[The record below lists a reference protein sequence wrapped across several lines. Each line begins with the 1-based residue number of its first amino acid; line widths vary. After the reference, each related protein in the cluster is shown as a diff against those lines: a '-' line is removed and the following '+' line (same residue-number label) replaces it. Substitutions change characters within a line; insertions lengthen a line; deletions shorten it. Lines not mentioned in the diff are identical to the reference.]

1 MLKFIIIREIGN
13 RDTDSGS
20 NYPKKKRRELIWRR
34 CQRVT
39 VYCIICVQWIY
50 QKAFLNCL
58 CQYLSF
64 LNIFPIDFARWK
76 KLFQIGCVNIY
87 LFSIFFFNRFCPAEK
102 SGVPKENARKKVPQK
117 KSFEFFL
124 QKLKPTF
131 WIENLKLSLKL
142 HFE

>member
-102 SGVPKENARKKVPQK
+102 SGVPLYCFYRDLSTLTQHINMRTW
-117 KSFEFFL
+117 KSWAINSNNSIY
-124 QKLKPTF
+124 Q
-131 WIENLKLSLKL
+131 
-142 HFE
+142 

>member
-50 QKAFLNCL
+50 QKAFLSCL
-58 CQYLSF
+58 CQNLSF

-102 SGVPKENARKKVPQK
+102 SGVPLHCFYRDLSTLTQHINMRTW
-117 KSFEFFL
+117 KSWAINSNNSIY
-124 QKLKPTF
+124 Q
-131 WIENLKLSLKL
+131 
-142 HFE
+142 

>member
-1 MLKFIIIREIGN
+1 MLKFIIIWEIGN

-76 KLFQIGCVNIY
+76 NLFQIDCVNIY

-102 SGVPKENARKKVPQK
+102 SGVPPYCFYRDFSTLTQHINMRTW
-117 KSFEFFL
+117 KSWAVNSNNSIY
-124 QKLKPTF
+124 Q
-131 WIENLKLSLKL
+131 
-142 HFE
+142 